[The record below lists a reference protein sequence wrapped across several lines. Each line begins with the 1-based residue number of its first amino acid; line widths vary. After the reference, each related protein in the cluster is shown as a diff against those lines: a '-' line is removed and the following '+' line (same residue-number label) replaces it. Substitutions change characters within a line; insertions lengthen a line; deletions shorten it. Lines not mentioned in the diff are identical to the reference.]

1 MSHSSLPLE
10 TISETALGTAFCR
23 AMETER
29 ADAHFLDPFAHL
41 LAGTRGQQVIR
52 TLGGSNS
59 AIWPVVVRT
68 YIIDELIR
76 RHAKKVDMVLNLAAG
91 LDTRP
96 YRLPLPP
103 QLRWVEVDLPEVLA
117 YKQAKLHHVRPVC
130 ALETVPLDLREV
142 AARTELLARVRVE
155 ANQVLVITE
164 GLLIYLTLDQARSL
178 AQDLHDQP
186 QVQGWITDW
195 VSPFVLKLQQRAW
208 HQAADTIKLQSA
220 ARRAEQLF
228 QPYGWTVAEF
238 HSLWQVAHSLNR
250 GIWLGPLLQRVPALE
265 AGVTLLKR
273 T

>member
-1 MSHSSLPLE
+1 MSHPSLPLE

-23 AMETER
+23 AVETER

-41 LAGTRGQQVIR
+41 LAGTRGQQIIR

-76 RHAKKVDMVLNLAAG
+76 RHARKVDTVLNLAAG

-103 QLRWVEVDLPEVLA
+103 ELRWVEVDLPEVLT

-130 ALETVPLDLREV
+130 ALETIPLDLREIE
-142 AARTELLARVRVE
+142 ARTDLLTRVSAE

-164 GLLIYLTLDQARSL
+164 GLLIYLTLEQVGSL
-178 AQDLHDQP
+178 AQDLHNQP
-186 QVQGWITDW
+186 KVQGWITDW
-195 VSPFVLKLQQRAW
+195 VSPFILKLQQRVW
-208 HQAADTIKLQSA
+208 QQAASTIKLRSA
-220 ARRAEQLF
+220 ARRAEQFF
-228 QPYGWTVAEF
+228 QPNGWAVEEF
-238 HSLWQVAHSLNR
+238 HSLWQVAHHLNR
-250 GIWLGPLLQRVPALE
+250 GMWLGPLLQRVPALE

-273 T
+273 A